1 MMLASKRDGK
11 PHMKHVLKPSLIF
24 ITLLFVSTT
33 AFAKDVTGIMDKY
46 EAQKLAEHTW
56 GIFGPL
62 TAPNPENK
70 GFMNNPVF
78 VITDKSVV
86 VIDPG
91 SSVQVGR
98 ALLEKIRKQTDKPIT
113 HIFNSHVHGDHW
125 LANQAFFEEN
135 PDVKIYAHPV
145 MIEEAKAGEAESW
158 IGLMKTLTKGATEGT
173 IATIPTIELENK
185 QEVKIDNITIKSH
198 LNKLAHTKTDAMFE
212 IIEDKVLITGDNT
225 FSKRMPRLDDGS
237 YVGNIMAMDVALALD
252 IKVVVP
258 GHGPAGGKEV
268 LTNFREFLYTI
279 YGTSKKL
286 IDDDMES
293 FEMKPIIV
301 KKLEKYQDWENF
313 DGAIGKLI
321 SVAVLEAENE

>member
-1 MMLASKRDGK
+1 MS
-11 PHMKHVLKPSLIF
+11 S
-24 ITLLFVSTT
+24 T
-33 AFAKDVTGIMDKY
+33 AFAKNITGIMDKF
-46 EAQKLAEHTW
+46 EVQKLAEHTW

-78 VITDKSVV
+78 VISDKSVI

-98 ALLEKIRKQTDKPIT
+98 ALLSKIRKQTDKPIT

-125 LANQAFFEEN
+125 LGNQAFFEAN
-135 PDVKIYAHPV
+135 PDVKIYAHPI

-158 IGLMKTLTKGATEGT
+158 VGLMKTLTEGATEGT
-173 IATIPTIELENK
+173 TATIPSIGLENK
-185 QEVKIDNITIKSH
+185 QEIKIDNITIRAH
-198 LNKLAHTKTDAMFE
+198 LNKLAHTRTDAMYQ

-237 YVGNIMAMDVALALD
+237 YVGNMRAMDVALALD
-252 IKVVVP
+252 INVVVP

-268 LTNFREFLYTI
+268 LSDFRAFLYTI
-279 YGTSKKL
+279 YDTSKKL
-286 IDDDMES
+286 LEDDMEA
-293 FEMKPIIV
+293 FEMKPVIV
-301 KKLEKYQDWENF
+301 DKLKKYQKWESF
-313 DGAIGKLI
+313 DGTIGKLI

>member
-1 MMLASKRDGK
+1 MKLA
-11 PHMKHVLKPSLIF
+11 LKPSLLF
-24 ITLLFVSTT
+24 IALLFVNTT
-33 AFAKDVTGIMDKY
+33 AFAKDVAGIMDKF

-98 ALLEKIRKQTDKPIT
+98 ALLAKIRKQTDKPIT
-113 HIFNSHVHGDHW
+113 HVFNSHVHGDHW

-135 PDVKIYAHPV
+135 ADVKIYAHPEL
-145 MIEEAKAGEAESW
+145 IEEAKAGEAESW
-158 IGLMKTLTKGATEGT
+158 IKLMMALTEGATEGT
-173 IATIPTIELENK
+173 EAIIPTIALENN
-185 QEVKIDNITIKSH
+185 QEVKIDNITIKAH
-198 LNKLAHTKTDAMFE
+198 LNKLAHTKTDAMYE
-212 IIEDKVLITGDNT
+212 IVEDKVLVTGDNT
-225 FSKRMPRLDDGS
+225 FNMRMPRLDDGS
-237 YVGNIMAMDVALALD
+237 YVGNMMAMDVALALD

-268 LTNFREFLYTI
+268 LSDFREFLYII
-279 YGTSKKL
+279 YDTSKKL
-286 IDDDMES
+286 LDDDMES

-301 KKLEKYQDWENF
+301 KKLKKYQEWENF
-313 DGAIGKLI
+313 DDAIGKLI

>member
-1 MMLASKRDGK
+1 
-11 PHMKHVLKPSLIF
+11 MKLVLKPSLLF
-24 ITLLFVSTT
+24 ITLLFISTT
-33 AFAKDVTGIMDKY
+33 AFAKDVAGIMDKF
-46 EAQKLAEHTW
+46 ETQKLAEHTW
-56 GIFGPL
+56 GVFGPL
-62 TAPNPENK
+62 AAPNPENK

-98 ALLEKIRKQTDKPIT
+98 ALLAKIRKQTDKPIT

-125 LANQAFFEEN
+125 LGNQAFFEVN
-135 PDVKIYAHPV
+135 PSVKIYAHPV

-173 IATIPTIELENK
+173 TATIPTIGLKND
-185 QEVKIDNITIKSH
+185 QEVKIDNITIKAH
-198 LNKLAHTKTDAMFE
+198 LNKLAHTKTDAMYE
-212 IIEDKVLITGDNT
+212 IVEDKVLVTGDNT

-237 YVGNIMAMDVALALD
+237 YVGNMMAMDVALALN
-252 IKVVVP
+252 INVVVP

-268 LTNFREFLYTI
+268 LSDFREFLYTI
-279 YGTSKKL
+279 YDTSKNL
-286 IDDDMES
+286 LDDDLES

-301 KKLEKYQDWENF
+301 EKLKKYQKWENF
-313 DGAIGKLI
+313 DGTIGKLI